1 MSSAP
6 LDKAGR
12 HVEVKSGAQE
22 SLRALSS
29 GSISSSAFGIVKHS
43 KLAASAHRDH
53 LPLASA
59 FQGREKESKEQR
71 VAKSKVAKEAKG
83 GAKEGDKGRGQP
95 FYFAIS
101 ELCRPCF
108 ARRAFSGFRRQVQR
122 LGN

>member
-71 VAKSKVAKEAKG
+71 GRKEQSRKG
-83 GAKEGDKGRGQP
+83 KEGKEGSKGRGQP
-95 FYFAIS
+95 FYIAIS